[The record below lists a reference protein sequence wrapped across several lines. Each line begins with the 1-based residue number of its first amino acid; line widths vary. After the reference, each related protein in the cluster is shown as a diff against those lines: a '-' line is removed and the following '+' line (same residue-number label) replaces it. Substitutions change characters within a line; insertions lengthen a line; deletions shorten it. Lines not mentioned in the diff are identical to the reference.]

1 MTNRHRTRR
10 PRPQRGFTLI
20 EIMAVVVIMGLLM
33 GIVGT
38 AVFSQIDKARVN
50 TTRAQ
55 IDQLEAALTFYQMD
69 NGRFPTTEQGLQ
81 ALVEQPTSAPE
92 PRNYNAAGYLK
103 KRQVPPRRLGQ
114 PLSVRDAGRQ
124 QPGGLRPLVAGADG
138 QPGGTGND
146 ADLGNWLE
154 PDEGAY
160 DGPCAARCAR
170 LHADRAPRGP
180 GHHRARAGHHAAEP
194 VAAFRSRDARQ
205 RGGSRRHG

>member
-1 MTNRHRTRR
+1 MTNRHRRHGPRR
-10 PRPQRGFTLI
+10 RRGFTLI

-69 NGRFPTTEQGLQ
+69 NGRFPTTDQGLQ

-92 PRNYNAAGYLK
+92 PRNYNPAGYLRK
-103 KRQVPPRRLGQ
+103 KQVP
-114 PLSVRDAGRQ
+114 RDGWGAPYQ
-124 QPGGLRPLVAGADG
+124 YSMPGGNNPEGFDLWSLGADG
-138 QPGGTGND
+138 QPGGTGTD

-154 PDEGAY
+154 PEEGA
-160 DGPCAARCAR
+160 
-170 LHADRAPRGP
+170 
-180 GHHRARAGHHAAEP
+180 
-194 VAAFRSRDARQ
+194 
-205 RGGSRRHG
+205 

>member
-1 MTNRHRTRR
+1 MTKQTQRLR
-10 PRPQRGFTLI
+10 PRRKRGFTLI

-81 ALVEQPTSAPE
+81 ALVERPTSAPE
-92 PRNYNAAGYLK
+92 PRSYSAAGYLK
-103 KRQVPPRRLGQ
+103 KKQVP
-114 PLSVRDAGRQ
+114 RDGWGNPYQYAM
-124 QPGGLRPLVAGADG
+124 PGTYNAEGFDIWSLGADG
-138 QPGGTGND
+138 QPGGSGTD

-154 PDEGAY
+154 PEEGA
-160 DGPCAARCAR
+160 
-170 LHADRAPRGP
+170 
-180 GHHRARAGHHAAEP
+180 
-194 VAAFRSRDARQ
+194 
-205 RGGSRRHG
+205 

>member
-1 MTNRHRTRR
+1 MTSRHQRQRPWRR
-10 PRPQRGFTLI
+10 RGFTLI

-69 NGRFPTTEQGLQ
+69 NGRFPTTDQGLQ
-81 ALVEQPTSAPE
+81 ALVERPTSAPE

-103 KRQVPPRRLGQ
+103 KRQVP
-114 PLSVRDAGRQ
+114 RDGWGNPYQYAM
-124 QPGGLRPLVAGADG
+124 PGGNNPEGFDLWSLGADG
-138 QPGGTGND
+138 QPGGSGND

-154 PDEGAY
+154 PDEGA
-160 DGPCAARCAR
+160 
-170 LHADRAPRGP
+170 
-180 GHHRARAGHHAAEP
+180 
-194 VAAFRSRDARQ
+194 
-205 RGGSRRHG
+205 

>member
-1 MTNRHRTRR
+1 MTKQTQRLR
-10 PRPQRGFTLI
+10 PRRKRGFTLI

-55 IDQLEAALTFYQMD
+55 IDQLEAALAFYQMD

-92 PRNYNAAGYLK
+92 PRNYNPAGYLK
-103 KRQVPPRRLGQ
+103 KKQVP
-114 PLSVRDAGRQ
+114 RDAWGSPYQ
-124 QPGGLRPLVAGADG
+124 YAMPGDNNPEGFDLWSLGADSQPGGS
-138 QPGGTGND
+138 GTD

-154 PDEGAY
+154 PEEGA
-160 DGPCAARCAR
+160 
-170 LHADRAPRGP
+170 
-180 GHHRARAGHHAAEP
+180 
-194 VAAFRSRDARQ
+194 
-205 RGGSRRHG
+205 

>member
-103 KRQVPPRRLGQ
+103 KRQVPLDGWGNPYQ
-114 PLSVRDAGRQ
+114 YAM
-124 QPGGLRPLVAGADG
+124 PGGNNPEGFDLWSLGADG

-154 PDEGAY
+154 PDEGA
-160 DGPCAARCAR
+160 
-170 LHADRAPRGP
+170 
-180 GHHRARAGHHAAEP
+180 
-194 VAAFRSRDARQ
+194 
-205 RGGSRRHG
+205 